1 MRAAPP
7 IGYNLTYVC
16 PPGMVWD
23 HDWFAVPFIMMTCQE
38 SGVFDEPDWSELLCV
53 HRKLKKIKLIINHL
67 VTSSHNH

>member
-16 PPGMVWD
+16 PPGLVWD

-38 SGVFDEPDWSELLCV
+38 SGVFDEPEWSELLCV
-53 HRKLKKIKLIINHL
+53 YRKLKKIN
-67 VTSSHNH
+67 